1 METVIVLIGFASG
14 AGNGFPG
21 ECCGPDSDNFLLN
34 SVC

>member
-21 ECCGPDSDNFLLN
+21 ECCGPDSDKIF
-34 SVC
+34 C